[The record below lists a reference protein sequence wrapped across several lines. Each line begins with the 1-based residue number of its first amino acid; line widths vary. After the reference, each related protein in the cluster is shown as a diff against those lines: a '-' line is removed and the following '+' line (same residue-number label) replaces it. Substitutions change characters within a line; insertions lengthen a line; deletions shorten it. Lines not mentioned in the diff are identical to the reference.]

1 MLGFFFT
8 YPFSLCRLL
17 TNLLFS
23 WHTSDQNRSPALTQ
37 STATEESKV
46 ALSVEKWFF
55 LYFLFIFLILN
66 AIDFFKFFPGISIR
80 CPTLLFT
87 IFGEAAEPLPATAP
101 KNGGKRRTILSTIHL
116 EGSSDRSLLSKLKT
130 ILPQKEMSTGR
141 D

>member
-8 YPFSLCRLL
+8 YPFSVCRLL
-17 TNLLFS
+17 TNILFS

-37 STATEESKV
+37 S
-46 ALSVEKWFF
+46 
-55 LYFLFIFLILN
+55 
-66 AIDFFKFFPGISIR
+66 
-80 CPTLLFT
+80 
-87 IFGEAAEPLPATAP
+87 TAP